1 MPLNTKSLAEDLAFE
16 LLGRLRKSTM
26 LEWSVW
32 RWKNEREG
40 VVEAIEESVKNTLDN
55 TLKQHQ
61 YQLLSDGTI
70 LESLTKTFL
79 SKEVIANIASFLAAE
94 APSVSPHGIQEQQ
107 AKTRYLEKHQEFIQR
122 QVNKAIASAM
132 GEEEKAIKQ
141 SISQI
146 FLEAAREETS
156 EPADL
161 YGNVFKPAYSNMRAY
176 YNERDGVAEA
186 IGELI
191 ISKVNSLDRSI
202 DAEYL
207 KNLLREKINTKEVMG
222 VVEGFL
228 AENARK
234 SLISGIGKDA
244 AKDAF
249 LEDDSICKY
258 VNGIIEQ
265 AIQGAAITPATPSLE
280 EDVAAAPTL
289 EETGEQ
295 DHTEDEDP
303 EIAIVPTPVLERPN
317 FNISYDA
324 FIKKTKIAFL
334 TSNGQGQNCVHDF
347 ISNPKM
353 WESDLFK
360 SLLTGKILSE
370 ARKNKLRELVDSGDE
385 HGMTPMH
392 YAAIKGDMKWLEA
405 LGGDLI
411 KADKNSKTPIDYILD
426 RDNPVL
432 LGSFISICLG
442 GDINKDLGER
452 RDGLGEGTTLAHCIA
467 RHPLGFKYKDILVGH
482 EADLKARN
490 IHGDTPL
497 MIAASSGKIK
507 NMYGILDAT
516 NEMRKSELEL
526 LQMRNNQGKEA
537 IHLLVAARPETDFVH
552 LKHLAELQ
560 SVSGLALGTLDANDN
575 NIAHILAEA
584 KNASELLRKIELKPL
599 LTARN
604 KLGQTPIHVL
614 LNHQRQT
621 NSYLEEGTTKPK
633 ERDRLFLKQIEEFL
647 RANPELLLASADS
660 NGDSLL
666 HYVARN
672 GYSELLPVLKE
683 LKATVESL
691 TNHRGQAPLHLAAMY
706 GHDEMVAELLKE
718 YPGLI
723 NTQDKYGNTALH
735 YAAINGSIETI
746 KKLAFAGADPYI
758 LNKAGTDKDEKTG
771 KYKPMETVFDILD
784 KYKGKAGSA
793 EDDKI
798 TSAMAILA
806 LNAGVS
812 DGLKKHQK
820 KRVDKA
826 LEKIGEELASKL
838 YEVVKTAPENQ
849 MSFTDKIIEIAT
861 ELSKDKRP
869 INADE
874 REAFSKQLDKALQPV
889 YENMKKFEA
898 AKNYTTKYKWNLV
911 MRLVDCIS
919 NTFVIA
925 GYKIWGLGNPE
936 KKILYTAKKV
946 VTAKLDDL
954 SKGRFKPDKDDKPAE
969 LFDVLKRARKLR
981 PQIKGVTHHDGDTP
995 DHKARQTRRPRGL
1008 EKS

>member
-1 MPLNTKSLAEDLAFE
+1 MPLDTQDLAERLADK
-16 LLGRLRKSTM
+16 LLTRLEKSTI

-40 VVEAIEESVKNTLDN
+40 VAGAIEESIKNILDDN
-55 TLKQHQ
+55 FKQPK
-61 YQLLSDGTI
+61 YQLLDQEKV
-70 LESLTKTFL
+70 LESLAKTFL
-79 SKEVIANIASFLAAE
+79 NKEVIANIADFLAAE
-94 APSVSPHGIQEQQ
+94 APSISIHGIQEEQ
-107 AKTRYLEKHQEFIQR
+107 AKTRYLEKHQNFILE
-122 QVNKAIASAM
+122 QVDKAIASAM
-132 GEEEKAIKQ
+132 GEEEKDIKQ
-141 SISQI
+141 NISQI
-146 FLEAAREETS
+146 FLEAAKKETS

-186 IGELI
+186 IGELVI
-191 ISKVNSLDRSI
+191 KRLNSLDRNI

-207 KNLLREKINTKEVMG
+207 KNLLRERISSEEMIE

-228 AENARK
+228 AGNARK
-234 SLISGIGKDA
+234 SLTSGIGKDA

-249 LEDDSICKY
+249 LQDGSICKY

-265 AIQGAAITPATPSLE
+265 AIKGAAITPATPSIE

-289 EETGEQ
+289 EEAGEQ

-303 EIAIVPTPVLERPN
+303 EIAIVPTPVLEVPN

-334 TSNGQGQNCVHDF
+334 TSNSRGQNCVHDF
-347 ISNPKM
+347 ISNTTL
-353 WESDLFK
+353 WNSDMFK
-360 SLLTGKILSE
+360 GLLEQKQLSE
-370 ARKNKLRELVDSGDE
+370 TRKNKLRELVDSGDE

-392 YAAIKGDMKWLEA
+392 YAAIKEDMKWLEA
-405 LGGDLI
+405 LDGDLI
-411 KADKNSKTPIDYILD
+411 KVDKNGKTPIDYILD
-426 RDNPVL
+426 KNDKAL

-442 GDINKDLGER
+442 GDINKDLGEE
-452 RDGLGEGTTLAHCIA
+452 RDGLGEGTTLVHCIA
-467 RHPLGFKYKDILVGH
+467 KHPLGFQYKDVLVRH
-482 EADLKARN
+482 EADLKAQN

-516 NEMRKSELEL
+516 HEMGKSELEL

-552 LKHLAELQ
+552 LKYLAELQ
-560 SVSGLALGTLDANDN
+560 SVSGSALGTLDTDDN

-584 KNASELLRKIELKPL
+584 KNASELLRKTGLKPL

-621 NSYLEEGTTKPK
+621 NYYSEEGTTKLK
-633 ERDRLFLKQIEEFL
+633 ERDQLFLRQVQELLIE
-647 RANPELLLASADS
+647 NPELLSVSADS

-691 TNHRGQAPLHLAAMY
+691 NNHKGQTPLHLAAMY

-735 YAAINGSIETI
+735 YASINGNIETI

-758 LNKAGTDKDEKTG
+758 LNKAGTVKDEKTD

-826 LEKIGEELASKL
+826 LEKIGKELASKL

-849 MSFTDKIIEIAT
+849 RSFTDKIIEIAT
-861 ELSKDKRP
+861 ELSKDRRP
-869 INADE
+869 INTEE
-874 REAFSKQLDKALQPV
+874 RKAFSKELDKALQPV

-936 KKILYTAKKV
+936 NKILYTAKKV

-954 SKGRFKPDKDDKPAE
+954 SKGRFKADKDDNPAE
-969 LFDVLKRARKLR
+969 LFEVLKRAGKLR
-981 PQIKGVTHHDGDTP
+981 PQIEGVTHHDGNTP
-995 DHKARQTRRPRGL
+995 NHIARRASKSGEH